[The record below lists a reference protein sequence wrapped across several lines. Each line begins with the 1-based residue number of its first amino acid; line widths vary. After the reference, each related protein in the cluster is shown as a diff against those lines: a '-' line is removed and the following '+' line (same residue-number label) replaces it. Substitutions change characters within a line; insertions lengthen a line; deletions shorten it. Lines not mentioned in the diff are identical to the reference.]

1 MLEVREVDKVK
12 RASLGLTTSHM
23 FIFWCSSPISLV
35 KASLRL
41 PMVGLDTEMRL
52 AGDEDEHMRSL
63 FKVFTGLFLD
73 AIRQLFGWQKSRGG
87 KLTLSR
93 NGLNKMHDHQLDFKI
108 LEEVFKTGRET
119 KGFMKNYGSYS
130 IGITY
135 RYDEAKREYVIT
147 GCWKH
152 ENKW

>member
-1 MLEVREVDKVK
+1 MWVLKEVDRVK
-12 RASLGLTTSHM
+12 RGAADLTTPHTLTS
-23 FIFWCSSPISLV
+23 WCSSPISLV

-41 PMVGLDTEMRL
+41 LVVGLDTEIWL
-52 AGDEDEHMRSL
+52 ACVGSESMRSL

-73 AIRQLFGWQKSRGG
+73 AMRQLFGWQKSRCG

-93 NGLNKMHDHQLDFKI
+93 NGLNKMHDHQLDFKT

-135 RYDEAKREYVIT
+135 KYDEAKREYVIT